1 MGDPQPHSTHFC
13 SSLKMYALNHYLLSL
28 TRPGYQVVVE
38 HLSIYTAPC
47 YPSPIPRLQAPSA
60 SCLLLCPSTQLLTA
74 WQTTGSLCR
83 DIKKP
88 RPLLN
93 EGTLAAP
100 CSPCLSAGKQCP
112 WPSCVPLSFLHLL
125 HHPRLSV
132 HSSGGL
138 VRGATWRARP
148 AWFISLAPLPSHS
161 GRPKEPTRLQRA
173 SARKPGISWNKPF
186 CRPVKNVLWL
196 AN

>member
-1 MGDPQPHSTHFC
+1 M
-13 SSLKMYALNHYLLSL
+13 SSITSFYVATWKYVLKKNKTTLFTLPYCEGCGVAPVYLLTS
-28 TRPGYQVVVE
+28 R
-38 HLSIYTAPC
+38 LSITHPTLATRLHLLPPPCAPR
-47 YPSPIPRLQAPSA
+47 YNYSPHDKWQALSA
-60 SCLLLCPSTQLLTA
+60 EIS
-74 WQTTGSLCR
+74 
-83 DIKKP
+83 KKP

-100 CSPCLSAGKQCP
+100 CSPFLSAGKQCP
-112 WPSCVPLSFLHLL
+112 WPSCVPLSFLPPPSPPPL
-125 HHPRLSV
+125 LSV
-132 HSSGGL
+132 PSSGGL
-138 VRGATWRARP
+138 VRGATWRASP

-173 SARKPGISWNKPF
+173 STRNPGISWNKPF